1 MGRGHRQDAGKTE
14 RHRLWGEARQILRLS
29 QAWAVDRSLSLEAKT
44 EDGTSC
50 LFNKSLLFIQ
60 KSTIG
65 FIPQILKK
73 GGRARLPITAPL
85 CSLTC

>member
-1 MGRGHRQDAGKTE
+1 MYRLRGGGAVLPFVPVPGSRQ
-14 RHRLWGEARQILRLS
+14 
-29 QAWAVDRSLSLEAKT
+29 SLSLDAKT

-73 GGRARLPITAPL
+73 WVEGKASHHGALMLINLLSPRE
-85 CSLTC
+85 S

>member
-1 MGRGHRQDAGKTE
+1 MFVPVPGSRQ
-14 RHRLWGEARQILRLS
+14 
-29 QAWAVDRSLSLEAKT
+29 SLSLDAKT

-50 LFNKSLLFIQ
+50 LFNKSLLFSQ

-73 GGRARLPITAPL
+73 WVEGKASHHCALMLINLINLLSRGEGRGET
-85 CSLTC
+85 